1 MKQLLL
7 VRHAKSSW
15 ANPGQADFDR
25 PLNER
30 GHGDAPMMANRMI
43 ERGVSI
49 DMIISS
55 KAVRA
60 LTTANYFAT
69 ANGIAISD
77 IVEHDFLYHAPP
89 ERFVKAIIQI
99 PDEINTAA
107 IFAHNPGITD
117 FVNQLTST
125 RIDDMP
131 TCAIFAIRIDTLSW
145 KNWAKAKKEYWF
157 ADWPKQV

>member
-157 ADWPKQV
+157 AEWPKQI

>member
-1 MKQLLL
+1 MKHLLL

>member
-30 GHGDAPMMANRMI
+30 GHKDAPMMANRI
-43 ERGVSI
+43 LDRGIHI
-49 DMIISS
+49 DLVISS
-55 KAVRA
+55 NAVRA
-60 LTTANYFAT
+60 LTTARYFAT
-69 ANGIAISD
+69 ANGIAISN
-77 IVEHDFLYHAPP
+77 IVEQDFLYNAPP

-117 FVNQLTST
+117 FVNQLTT
-125 RIDDMP
+125 TQIDDMP
-131 TCAIFAIRIDTLSW
+131 TCAVFAITIHTTSW
-145 KNWAKAKKEYWF
+145 KNWATAKKECLLVE
-157 ADWPKQV
+157 WPKQV

>member
-1 MKQLLL
+1 MKHLLL

-30 GHGDAPMMANRMI
+30 GHKDAPMMAKRI
-43 ERGVSI
+43 LDRDITIDSI
-49 DMIISS
+49 ITST
-55 KAVRA
+55 ALRA
-60 LTTANYFAT
+60 LTTAEYFAH
-69 ANGIAISD
+69 ANEIPKSKMIQ
-77 IVEHDFLYHAPP
+77 HDFLYHAPP

-145 KNWAKAKKEYWF
+145 KNWAKAKKEFWF

>member
-1 MKQLLL
+1 MKHLLL

-15 ANPGQADFDR
+15 ANAGQGDFDR

-30 GHGDAPMMANRMI
+30 GHKDAPMMAKRI
-43 ERGVSI
+43 IGRGVKIDSI
-49 DMIISS
+49 VTST
-55 KAVRA
+55 AVRA
-60 LTTANYFAT
+60 LTTATYFAN
-69 ANGIAISD
+69 ANGISPANI
-77 IVEHDFLYHAPP
+77 IQHDFLYHAPP
-89 ERFVKAIIQI
+89 ERFAKAIVLL

-125 RIDDMP
+125 QIDDMP
-131 TCAIFAIRIDTLSW
+131 TCAIFAITMHTTSW

>member
-30 GHGDAPMMANRMI
+30 GHKDAPMMAKRI
-43 ERGVSI
+43 LDRDIQI
-49 DMIISS
+49 DLIISS
-55 KAVRA
+55 NALRA
-60 LTTANYFAT
+60 LTTARYFAT
-69 ANGIAISD
+69 VNGIAISD

-89 ERFVKAIIQI
+89 ERFLKAILQI

-117 FVNQLTST
+117 FVNQLTT
-125 RIDDMP
+125 TQIYDMP
-131 TCAIFAIRIDTLSW
+131 TCAVFAITINTTSW
-145 KNWAKAKKEYWF
+145 KNWASAKKEILLVE
-157 ADWPKQV
+157 WPKQV